1 MAYIETEFLIFLHE
15 KINFKHKIMIKV
27 KEFTFVTILILLC
40 IFGSSTGRCIDYGA
54 ISRGDGDH
62 HRVHHVHIPANPYS
76 RGCEASQ
83 RCRRKSLFNNIWNY
97 FIENNVNTDDYLR
110 KTCNE

>member
-1 MAYIETEFLIFLHE
+1 
-15 KINFKHKIMIKV
+15 MIKV
-27 KEFTFVTILILLC
+27 KEFTFVTILILVC

-62 HRVHHVHIPANPYS
+62 HRVHVHIPANPYT

-83 RCRRKSLFNNIWNY
+83 RCGREVKSLLNNFWNY
-97 FIENNVNTDDYLR
+97 LLENNVNAG
-110 KTCNE
+110 